1 MTSPRPRAS
10 LRASLSAALLAAS
23 TVLAVAV
30 PARAVSLTDPDD
42 LAGPL
47 DVWEYALRL
56 DADVDLLEISF
67 TTYEATTNRDLNVRA
82 GNVVKLQ
89 FDIDED
95 GGADFVGR
103 VQIAQGSVV
112 MLLTGFDIDMGSR
125 YVERTGTRSFT
136 TFVPTELLRLP
147 WAPGWIPDRYRV
159 RLVVTTD
166 AGTDRTRWLV
176 ARNDST

>member
-1 MTSPRPRAS
+1 MTVRRRIVAA
-10 LRASLSAALLAAS
+10 LLSAAALLW
-23 TVLAVAV
+23 VAV
-30 PARAVSLTDPDD
+30 PARAVALTDPDD

-47 DVWEYALRL
+47 DVWEYSLRL

-67 TTYEATTNRDLNVRA
+67 TTYEATTNRDLNVRG

-95 GGADFVGR
+95 GTADFVGR
-103 VQIAQGSVV
+103 VQIAQGAVV
-112 MLLTGFDIDMGSR
+112 LLLTGFDTDLGSR

-159 RLVVTTD
+159 RLVVTTA

-176 ARNDST
+176 ARNDS